1 MIMKET
7 LNKIKISV
15 AQISCILGDVDKN
28 LIKHREYIEQA
39 IGQKSNLVVFPE
51 LSLSGYSLKDAVY
64 EVALADSDPKLDMF
78 REFSRKISI
87 VVGLVELGEGYQFY
101 NSTFFFENGELVAK
115 HRKVYL
121 PTYALFEEGR
131 YFSPGTRF
139 RSFSSKL
146 GEMGMLI
153 CEDMWHPTSGVILAQ
168 DGASVLL
175 VSTAGI
181 SRGIDESEHPEN
193 VRTWESLNKSLA
205 ISTTSFILFANR
217 VGVED
222 GLTFWGGSELIDPQG
237 NRVAKSPYF
246 KEAMLNT
253 EIDPLLLKHA
263 RMSTTLISDENI
275 TLVIDELNRINQK
288 RKEY

>member
-1 MIMKET
+1 MMKKFE
-7 LNKIKISV
+7 KIKISI
-15 AQISCILGDVDKN
+15 AQIAPVLGEIDKN
-28 LIKHREYIEQA
+28 ISKHQEYIEKA
-39 IGQKSNLVVFPE
+39 IANKSNLVVFPE
-51 LSLSGYSLKDAVY
+51 LSLTGYSLKDAVY
-64 EVALADSDPKLDMF
+64 EVALHDSDKNLDIF
-78 REFSRKISI
+78 KALSKKISI
-87 VVGLVELGEGYQFY
+87 VIGLVELGEGYQFY
-101 NSTFFFENGELVAK
+101 NSTFFYEDGKLIAK

-139 RSFSSKL
+139 RSFTSKN
-146 GEMGMLI
+146 GVMGMLI

-181 SRGIDESEHPEN
+181 SRGIDHSEQPEN
-193 VRTWESLNKSLA
+193 VRTWEALNKSLA
-205 ISTTSFILFANR
+205 ITTTSFILFANR

-222 GLTFWGGSELIDPQG
+222 GLTFWGGSELVDPNG
-237 NRVAKSPYF
+237 NRVAKAPYL
-246 KEAMLNT
+246 KEALLET

-263 RMSTTLISDENI
+263 RMSTTLLSDENI
-275 TLVIDELNRINQK
+275 SLVIDELNRINKK

>member
-1 MIMKET
+1 
-7 LNKIKISV
+7 
-15 AQISCILGDVDKN
+15 
-28 LIKHREYIEQA
+28 
-39 IGQKSNLVVFPE
+39 
-51 LSLSGYSLKDAVY
+51 LKDAVY
-64 EVALADSDPKLDMF
+64 EVALNDSDEKLDIF
-78 REFSRKISI
+78 KELSRKISI
-87 VVGLVELGEGYQFY
+87 VIGLVELGEGYQFY
-101 NSTFFFENGELVAK
+101 NSTFFYENGELIAK

-146 GEMGMLI
+146 GILGMLI

-181 SRGIDESEHPEN
+181 SRGIDQNEHPEN
-193 VRTWESLNKSLA
+193 VRTWEALNKSLS
-205 ISTTSFILFANR
+205 ITTTSFILFANR

-222 GLTFWGGSELIDPQG
+222 GLTFWGGSELVDPNG
-237 NRVAKSPYF
+237 NLIAKAPYF
-246 KEAMLNT
+246 KEALLNA

-263 RMSTTLISDENI
+263 RMSTTLLSDENI
-275 TLVIDELNRINQK
+275 SLVIDELNRINIK